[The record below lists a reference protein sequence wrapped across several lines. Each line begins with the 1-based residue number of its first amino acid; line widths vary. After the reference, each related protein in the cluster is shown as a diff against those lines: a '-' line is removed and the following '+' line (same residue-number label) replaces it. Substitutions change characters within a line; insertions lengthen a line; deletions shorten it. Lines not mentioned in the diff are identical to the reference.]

1 MITNPLAIIAIV
13 LGAILLVPMI
23 CRKIRIPSIVGFIIV
38 GILVGEYGFGLLPD
52 SSSIQTLGTT
62 ISGNSAHAPCYSEFC
77 RLSSP
82 SV

>member
-38 GILVGEYGFGLLPD
+38 GILVGE
-52 SSSIQTLGTT
+52 
-62 ISGNSAHAPCYSEFC
+62 
-77 RLSSP
+77 
-82 SV
+82 